1 MIQVHIGLLRK
12 HLENLVRQRTKDLSV
27 KEDHYRHLTHLSP
40 VGILQT
46 EPINEVSCLFD
57 FSLYCF
63 C

>member
-1 MIQVHIGLLRK
+1 
-12 HLENLVRQRTKDLSV
+12 V